1 MSSHASIVVRF
12 LHMLAQLKI
21 YHWQTNVYA
30 RHVATDKLIDSLTE
44 KVDRF
49 VEAMQGSDG
58 AHTVLPSDT
67 ALRLHN
73 ISDEEAR
80 VFLEQIKS
88 FLVGP
93 LASVIAGNADLTAI
107 RDEMLAD
114 VNQALYLFSLK

>member
-1 MSSHASIVVRF
+1 MSSHAFVVVRF
-12 LHMLAQLKI
+12 LHMLAQLKV

-30 RHVATDKLIDSLTE
+30 RHIATDKLIESLTE

-49 VEAMQGSDG
+49 VEAMQGNDS
-58 AHTVLPSDT
+58 AHTMLSPDT
-67 ALRLHN
+67 VLRLHN
-73 ISDEEAR
+73 ISDNEAR
-80 VFLEQIKS
+80 VFVEQIKS